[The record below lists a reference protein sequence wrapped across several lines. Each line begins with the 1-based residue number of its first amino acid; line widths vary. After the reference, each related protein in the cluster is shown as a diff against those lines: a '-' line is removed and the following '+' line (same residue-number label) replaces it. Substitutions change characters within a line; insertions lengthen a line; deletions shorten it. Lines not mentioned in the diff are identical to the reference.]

1 MNKDPFDFSFDEIVS
16 EQGDENEIREER
28 LIEIKRYEKMY
39 LLKPQ
44 PNYDLSLSDISDDER
59 SALFNQVVFSGFRR
73 NYIED
78 LSERDYALENCTPYQ
93 VKVGSSILEDGSWGD
108 LLCKLVEC
116 LLDMKPEKREHIEDF
131 RTPWTKTAMFATS
144 RKTNYKQIDESLY
157 LNCNHTALHSCW
169 LLQDLLDY
177 FEIDKKDV
185 TLLIHRPCSA
195 ERKELREYLQNEF
208 QRGFKKYICA
218 CYEKPLDYA
227 DKVIR
232 TIEKYLN
239 PLLSSVSKSY
249 PNFFLFDDAVIA
261 SGYVKKIKEVIDKSA
276 QFEPKAKKVLNKYLN
291 YLLAF
296 YKL

>member
-116 LLDMKPEKREHIEDF
+116 LD
-131 RTPWTKTAMFATS
+131 
-144 RKTNYKQIDESLY
+144 RK
-157 LNCNHTALHSCW
+157 
-169 LLQDLLDY
+169 
-177 FEIDKKDV
+177 
-185 TLLIHRPCSA
+185 
-195 ERKELREYLQNEF
+195 
-208 QRGFKKYICA
+208 
-218 CYEKPLDYA
+218 
-227 DKVIR
+227 
-232 TIEKYLN
+232 
-239 PLLSSVSKSY
+239 SV
-249 PNFFLFDDAVIA
+249 V
-261 SGYVKKIKEVIDKSA
+261 
-276 QFEPKAKKVLNKYLN
+276 
-291 YLLAF
+291 
-296 YKL
+296 